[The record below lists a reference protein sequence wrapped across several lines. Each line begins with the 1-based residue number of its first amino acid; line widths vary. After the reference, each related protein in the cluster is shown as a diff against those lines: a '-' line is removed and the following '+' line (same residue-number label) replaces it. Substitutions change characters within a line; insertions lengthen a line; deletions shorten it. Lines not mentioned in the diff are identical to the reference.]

1 MTALVRPPRTTYVT
15 DGLCVF
21 PYFTVPHS
29 IIRYQRVKCSSIIPR
44 ARATC
49 TAHIYST
56 EAQPAGHGET
66 KSKHLAVKP
75 SSDTRHSARE
85 EAQPAGHSQTKG
97 VENFYVGQKTYIFMF
112 KPFFFIPG
120 PFQGGRFLGEINY
133 SSAL

>member
-29 IIRYQRVKCSSIIPR
+29 IIRYQRVKCSSTIPR

-66 KSKHLAVKP
+66 KSKKLAVKP
-75 SSDTRHSARE
+75 SSDTSLPARA
-85 EAQPAGHSQTKG
+85 EAQPAG
-97 VENFYVGQKTYIFMF
+97 
-112 KPFFFIPG
+112 
-120 PFQGGRFLGEINY
+120 
-133 SSAL
+133 